1 MSRYLAIF
9 VLLSVFVSCTKD
21 NKIDKTEDSFI
32 WPLQKGNVWIFKGFK
47 SFRDGGT
54 KDTTGL
60 VLEIDSIANF
70 RADEYFSVKGDYD
83 TWYRS
88 AKGQVFEMG
97 SSKDAPA
104 LLARNVSEKVTLH
117 EETGIYSYFEVPAA
131 TFNGSLTR
139 IAYPEVTVI
148 NTYNCAKT
156 EDVYKDETGNIVQKK
171 TVFYSINNG
180 PVCYKYYG
188 NRETLGDPN
197 LYLLHQFTIDSIY
210 IKK

>member
-1 MSRYLAIF
+1 
-9 VLLSVFVSCTKD
+9 
-21 NKIDKTEDSFI
+21 
-32 WPLQKGNVWIFKGFK
+32 LQKGNVWVYKGHK
-47 SFRDGGT
+47 SFSDGGT

-70 RADEYFSVKGDYD
+70 KADEYFSAKGNYD
-83 TWYRS
+83 RWYRS

-97 SSKDAPA
+97 PGRDEPA
-104 LLARNVSEKVTLH
+104 VLARNVSEKITLH

-139 IAYPEVTVI
+139 IAYPEITVI

-156 EDVYKDETGNIVQKK
+156 EDIYRDETGNIVQKK
-171 TVFYSINNG
+171 IVFYSANNG

-188 NRETLGDPN
+188 NRETLGDPD
-197 LYLLHQFTIDSIY
+197 LYLMLQYTIDSLS
-210 IKK
+210 IKKK